1 MYSRTPCGAS
11 SSGTAAARAAADHS
25 LPTSHALRLGEECRH
40 HDDAPFCRL
49 LEGLDARERVWR
61 CGGPTTTALNKQCG
75 AKTENKFLSRAQPT
89 SSQLTIQR
97 LLAPDTWRAPADVT
111 SRCGQRRCHS
121 RVVCVRVRALTV
133 LMQKKPLCQRH
144 FSERHFQK
152 TVKPGGPGKRDAS
165 LTCYLLLT
173 PPGRNGNAARTAAG
187 SRPETTHAATTSAPP
202 TTHCGSSPSPRS
214 SSPKAL
220 AQSGSVA
227 TMTDAADCGTCAS
240 VRGRGWRGSRCGEGA
255 GGWEGRPATAAVWQ
269 RCGGGRGKEPPP
281 ASALSSRRPA
291 RGRW

>member
-1 MYSRTPCGAS
+1 MC
-11 SSGTAAARAAADHS
+11 D
-25 LPTSHALRLGEECRH
+25 
-40 HDDAPFCRL
+40 
-49 LEGLDARERVWR
+49 
-61 CGGPTTTALNKQCG
+61 GPTILNKQCG

-111 SRCGQRRCHS
+111 SRC
-121 RVVCVRVRALTV
+121 V
-133 LMQKKPLCQRH
+133 MQYCKKKITAAKDTSLA
-144 FSERHFQK
+144 ERHFQK

-240 VRGRGWRGSRCGEGA
+240 VRGRGWRGARCGEGA

-269 RCGGGRGKEPPP
+269 RCGGGRGKEPHPRQPFRLADPHEGGGDQAGPQQP
-281 ASALSSRRPA
+281 AACGHTRQGGVDTDAS
-291 RGRW
+291 

>member
-1 MYSRTPCGAS
+1 MC
-11 SSGTAAARAAADHS
+11 D
-25 LPTSHALRLGEECRH
+25 
-40 HDDAPFCRL
+40 
-49 LEGLDARERVWR
+49 
-61 CGGPTTTALNKQCG
+61 GPTILNKQCG

-89 SSQLTIQR
+89 AHDPT
-97 LLAPDTWRAPADVT
+97 PFG
-111 SRCGQRRCHS
+111 SRHMACACRCHLS
-121 RVVCVRVRALTV
+121 LRDAIA
-133 LMQKKPLCQRH
+133 KKPLLPKT
-144 FSERHFQK
+144 SLAERHFQK

-240 VRGRGWRGSRCGEGA
+240 VRGRGWRGARCGEGA

-269 RCGGGRGKEPPP
+269 RCGGGRGKEPHPRQPFRLADPHEGGGDQAGPQQP
-281 ASALSSRRPA
+281 AACGHTRQGGVDMDAS
-291 RGRW
+291 

>member
-1 MYSRTPCGAS
+1 MWRSDYYGFKQTMWCENGKQISLAS
-11 SSGTAAARAAADHS
+11 STHIVTAHD
-25 LPTSHALRLGEECRH
+25 PTPFGSRH
-40 HDDAPFCRL
+40 MAC
-49 LEGLDARERVWR
+49 A
-61 CGGPTTTALNKQCG
+61 C
-75 AKTENKFLSRAQPT
+75 
-89 SSQLTIQR
+89 
-97 LLAPDTWRAPADVT
+97 
-111 SRCGQRRCHS
+111 RCHLS
-121 RVVCVRVRALTV
+121 LRPAPLSFPRCVCAGPRAYRFDA
-133 LMQKKPLCQRH
+133 KKPLCQRH

-240 VRGRGWRGSRCGEGA
+240 VRGRGWRGARCGEGA